1 MKEIWF
7 IRHAE
12 SSANKGGV
20 SRPNAEIT
28 LTDEGLKQ
36 AELVAKNWH
45 SSPSSIF
52 VSEYQRTHQ
61 TALPLAQKYQISP
74 TVIAGL
80 NEFNTFSFE
89 LVQGMTG
96 QGRLPLTLNYWRAA
110 DPDKR
115 CGQDAQT
122 FNEFCDQVRSATQV
136 VKSLPDNSVIFGHGM
151 WFAVFA
157 WQLMGYGQ
165 EKESNLTMSQF
176 FKFKRGLFMPNAGIY
191 QLVVCGDSVAIQYQ
205 KNIKPEIK

>member
-1 MKEIWF
+1 MKKIWF

-20 SRPNAEIT
+20 SQPNADIK
-28 LTDEGLKQ
+28 LTDAGLKQ

-45 SSPSSIF
+45 TSPSNIF

-61 TALPLAQKYQISP
+61 TAMPLAQKYQMTP

-96 QGRLPLTLNYWRAA
+96 QERLPLTLNYWRDA

-122 FNEFCDQVRSATQV
+122 FNDFCQQVRSATQM
-136 VKSLPDNSVIFGHGM
+136 VKSLPDNSVIVGHGM

-157 WQLMGYGQ
+157 WQVIGYGQ
-165 EKESNLTMSQF
+165 EKENRITMKQF
-176 FKFKRGLFMPNAGIY
+176 FKFKRGLFVPNTGIY
-191 QLVVCGDSVAIQYQ
+191 QFTVCDDDIAIMYQ
-205 KNIKPEIK
+205 QNTQ